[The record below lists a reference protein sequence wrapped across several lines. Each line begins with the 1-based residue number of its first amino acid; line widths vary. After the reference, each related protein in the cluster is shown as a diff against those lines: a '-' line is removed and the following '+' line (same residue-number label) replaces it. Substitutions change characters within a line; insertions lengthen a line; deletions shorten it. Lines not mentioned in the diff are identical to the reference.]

1 MKSLWTMLLC
11 VLILTSTALGEN
23 REVERA
29 AIESANHWLSLV
41 DEGDYAISWNEAAPI
56 FKVAVSKDQWVNMLQ
71 GSRSPL
77 GRVISRGVKTALHKT
92 SLPGAPDG

>member
-1 MKSLWTMLLC
+1 MLLC
-11 VLILTSTALGEN
+11 LLILANTALSEN
-23 REVERA
+23 REAEKT
-29 AIESANHWLSLV
+29 AIESAHHWLSLV
-41 DEGDYAISWNEAAPI
+41 DEGNYAISWNEAAPV
-56 FKVAVSKDQWVNMLQ
+56 FKGAVSTDQWVKMLR